1 MLTPET
7 SMTCFV
13 PKWRLFVFDFVL
25 TMDAFNKVKDRL
37 LEFFNANDDENIGS
51 KYQALVNKTH
61 P

>member
-1 MLTPET
+1 MFRSKMAAL
-7 SMTCFV
+7 CG
-13 PKWRLFVFDFVL
+13 KRAYGILFDFVL

>member
-1 MLTPET
+1 MAAL
-7 SMTCFV
+7 CG
-13 PKWRLFVFDFVL
+13 KRAYGILFDFVL
-25 TMDAFNKVKDRL
+25 TMDAFNKVNDRL